1 MYAEL
6 QIMGFGGGGVCGSGV
21 LPPFEPSPY
30 FESIWPIENNFESSP
45 QTLSWVE
52 TFLFTIGPIG
62 LRGAMRAIASSMSP
76 NVYNQQGPTPTF
88 FTANLGSIIQQRH
101 HRQIY
106 FRC

>member
-52 TFLFTIGPIG
+52 IFFVHHWTYWIA
-62 LRGAMRAIASSMSP
+62 RGNA
-76 NVYNQQGPTPTF
+76 
-88 FTANLGSIIQQRH
+88 RH
-101 HRQIY
+101 SLKHVAK
-106 FRC
+106 CL